1 MFLCSIWNDCCI
13 DVGGSDYGM
22 KLLLSNANCENHDAA
37 FITVHAY
44 IPITIEWLNTD
55 LIQAFP
61 FLRTHVLWSI
71 NAHQWKDSYRISQYC
86 QNALKPNGQKK
97 LYKMYRYKKKVS
109 MMTPYCV
116 NIEVYEYH
124 VENGRNWMAQWSQ
137 RAAQSIPGT
146 RKTIQNVAW
155 SISGT
160 RKKNPLALTAC
171 KVLGTDNKIT
181 SPYLWSTKILGWT
194 IKSADFW
201 VVIYFLQEFDCLNLS
216 CSDQWDMFS
225 FTIPFSR
232 MDNAESARKKRW

>member
-1 MFLCSIWNDCCI
+1 MFNMKWLLYRCGGVWLWNEIVAIQCKLWKSQHCI
-13 DVGGSDYGM
+13 
-22 KLLLSNANCENHDAA
+22 H
-37 FITVHAY
+37 HAY
-44 IPITIEWLNTD
+44 IPITIEWPNTD

-97 LYKMYRYKKKVS
+97 LYKMYRYKKNVS

-216 CSDQWDMFS
+216 CSDQMGRVLIHNS
-225 FTIPFSR
+225 FF
-232 MDNAESARKKRW
+232 